1 MFLLRRCPG
10 CGSDHTGS
18 CSRCTERLAA
28 AARRPRDARTPTVAP
43 HTSAPLVHRGHARDT
58 VLGLKYA
65 NARHAA
71 RELGRLMALA
81 VDEPG
86 RLDVVTW
93 APTSAARV
101 AQRGYDPAELLARS
115 VAGYLGLPC
124 RRLLYRER
132 SSGPQTGKGRVARLE
147 GPRFRARPMWRR
159 LAVLVVDD
167 VTTTGATMREAAATL
182 QSAGAG
188 SVQCVA
194 AAMTP

>member
-10 CGSDHTGS
+10 CGRDHTGS
-18 CSRCTERLAA
+18 CQDCIERLAA
-28 AARRPRDARTPTVAP
+28 AARAHHATAASAAPRTI
-43 HTSAPLVHRGHARDT
+43 APLRHSGHARSV

-71 RELGRLMALA
+71 HELGRLMALA

-93 APTSAARV
+93 APTSFARV

-115 VAGYLGLPC
+115 VAGFLGLPC

-132 SSGPQTGKGRVARLE
+132 SSGPQTGKGRFARLE
-147 GPRFRARPMWRR
+147 GPRFRARPMWRQ
-159 LAVLVVDD
+159 LSVLVVDD

-182 QSAGAG
+182 QRAGAG
-188 SVQCVA
+188 SVRCVA
-194 AAMTP
+194 AAVAP

>member
-18 CSRCTERLAA
+18 CPRCVGRLSR
-28 AARRPRDARTPTVAP
+28 AARNARDSRTPNVAP
-43 HTSAPLVHRGHARDT
+43 HTSAPLVYAGHARAT

-65 NARHAA
+65 NARHTA

-81 VDEPG
+81 VDNPG
-86 RLDVVTW
+86 HLDVVTW
-93 APTSAARV
+93 APTSLARV

-132 SSGPQTGKGRVARLE
+132 SSGPQTGKGRLARLE

-167 VTTTGATMREAAATL
+167 VTTTGATMREAVATL
-182 QSAGAG
+182 QRAGAA

-194 AAMTP
+194 AAVAP